1 MTRWAT
7 SRHMSA
13 ARTVTVTL
21 LSFPQPTGL
30 QELTALV
37 GWQHP
42 LLISYDNAVGEG
54 ALQWTIPF
62 IRSVTQNMS

>member
-1 MTRWAT
+1 
-7 SRHMSA
+7 MSA

-21 LSFPQPTGL
+21 LSLPQPTGL

-42 LLISYDNAVGEG
+42 PLISYDNAVGEG
-54 ALQWTIPF
+54 ASQWTIPF